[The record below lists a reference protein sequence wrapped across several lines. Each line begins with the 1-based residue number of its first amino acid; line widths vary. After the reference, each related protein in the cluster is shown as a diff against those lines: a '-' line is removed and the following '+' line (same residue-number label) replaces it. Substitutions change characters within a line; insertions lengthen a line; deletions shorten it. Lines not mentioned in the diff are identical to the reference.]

1 MRYRRPMCYTGTGK
15 EVAGIAGGV
24 MSAAPPGGKILPLP
38 NLTIQG
44 FRGIDELS
52 IAQLGRV
59 NLIAGK
65 NGIGKTTLLEA
76 VKVYAERGRPGV
88 LRELLGDRE
97 ELAETGGG
105 ATVTRPAVDWA
116 ALFYGRQISKDSCI
130 VIGPEAGE
138 LQVVIQPAEPDPEEA
153 MVFDAADESGAA
165 DEFNDV
171 AEAMEWFKV
180 KFQGAIY
187 QFPTAES
194 GRYRMLRRGGEADF
208 PAPAPCQALG
218 PGALDNQ
225 EMARLWDAV
234 ALTAGENLAVK
245 ALNSVVSDTVERVA
259 LIGDESRGPRSTPS
273 RRAMV
278 KLSGNDRR
286 IPLRSLGEGA
296 LRFFGVAL
304 ALANSRCGF
313 LVIDEVEN
321 GLHHTAQPDF
331 WKLVIRAAEQ
341 NEVQVFAATHSWDC
355 VRGFAKA
362 SLELEAPEVSLV
374 RLERRNGRLR
384 GIRYSQKNLRVAAEQ
399 GIEVR

>member
-1 MRYRRPMCYTGTGK
+1 MRYRCAVCYTDAGK
-15 EVAGIAGGV
+15 QIAGIAGGV
-24 MSAAPPGGKILPLP
+24 MSVAPPGGKILPLP

-105 ATVTRPAVDWA
+105 ATGARRAVDWA
-116 ALFYGRQISKDSCI
+116 ALFYGRQISKNSCI
-130 VIGPEAGE
+130 VIGPEAAGQ
-138 LQVVIQPAEPDPEEA
+138 QVVIQPTEPDPEGA
-153 MVFDAADESGAA
+153 RVFDGADESGEA
-165 DEFNDV
+165 DEFDD
-171 AEAMEWFKV
+171 AAAMEWFKV
-180 KFQGAIY
+180 GFQGAAY
-187 QFPTAES
+187 QFPIADT

-225 EMARLWDAV
+225 EMTRLWDAV

-245 ALNSVVSDTVERVA
+245 ALNSVVSDPVERVA
-259 LIGDESRGPRSTPS
+259 LIGDESRGLRSTQS

-278 KLSGNDRR
+278 KLSGDDRR

-296 LRFFGVAL
+296 LRFFGAAL

-355 VRGFAKA
+355 MRGFAKA

-374 RLERRNGRLR
+374 RLERRNGRMR
-384 GIRYSQKNLRVAAEQ
+384 AIHYSQEDLEIAARH

>member
-1 MRYRRPMCYTGTGK
+1 
-15 EVAGIAGGV
+15 

-88 LRELLGDRE
+88 LRELLGGRE

-105 ATVTRPAVDWA
+105 ATGPRPAVDWA
-116 ALFYGRQISKDSCI
+116 ALFYGRQISRDSCI
-130 VIGPEAGE
+130 VIGPEAAGQ
-138 LQVVIQPAEPDPEEA
+138 QVVIQPTEPGPEGA
-153 MVFDAADESGAA
+153 RVFDAADESGEA
-165 DEFNDV
+165 DEFDGA

-180 KFQGAIY
+180 KFQGAAY
-187 QFPTAES
+187 QFPIADT
-194 GRYRMLRRGGEADF
+194 GRYRMLRRGAEADF

-259 LIGDESRGPRSTPS
+259 LIGEEFRGPRPEPS

-321 GLHHTAQPDF
+321 GLHHTVQPDF

-362 SLELEAPEVSLV
+362 SLELEAPEVSLA

-384 GIRYSQKNLRVAAEQ
+384 AIRYSQKNLRVAAEH